1 MSGRETTVASV
12 PSDNATF
19 DEDPGAAK
27 PVLHRDIEAH
37 LPNLRRYARSLT
49 RDAVAADDLVQ
60 ECNRS
65 CPREG
70 SSLASGHGSYSVIGR
85 DPPQP
90 ILQPGPPSHP

>member
-27 PVLHRDIEAH
+27 VVLHPDIEAY

-60 ECNRS
+60 ECIA
-65 CPREG
+65 REG
-70 SSLASGHGSYSVIGR
+70 SSLASGHGSESVVGR

-90 ILQPGPPSHP
+90 IHQPGPPSHP